1 MDTPSITMSREA
13 RTLRVR
19 VQGVASVEATRAYW
33 RAIMEEVSRHRPD
46 YLLLVDELRGPALGA
61 AEWHA
66 LVDMLA
72 GSGLETVRIA
82 HVKPHGLDAVEYCEL
97 SARQRGFDA
106 RVFVDERAAAL
117 WLRYGERPPI

>member
-1 MDTPSITMSREA
+1 MDKPSIAMTREA
-13 RTLRVR
+13 GTLRVQVR
-19 VQGVASVEATRAYW
+19 GTNSMAATRAYW
-33 RAIMEEVSRHRPD
+33 RAIVEEAEGDRPD
-46 YLLLVDELRGPALGA
+46 YVLLVDELRGPALDA

-82 HVKPHGLDAVEYCEL
+82 HVKPYGLDEVEYCEL

-117 WLRYGERPPI
+117 WLRYGERLPA